1 MPVWAGQG
9 SGYVCGSAVRSRRGG
24 GDSGSAVGVAVS
36 HGNGRGAAGV
46 LPTMG
51 LERRGMGGRLDLR
64 VSR

>member
-9 SGYVCGSAVRSRRGG
+9 KASSGSVVGRRLGG
-24 GDSGSAVGVAVS
+24 RDSGSAAGVAVS

-46 LPTMG
+46 LATMG
-51 LERRGMGGRLDLR
+51 QQQRGMGGRLDLR